1 MKAKKAKAPKKRDLT
16 VKDVTAVMAL
26 SMKGDRKKVY
36 QAVEKLAKQTAGY
49 RLFTILKY
57 VAGGKEVERVHTSNP
72 KAYPIGGRK
81 PVTPNSVNHRM
92 TQRGEVFVAPDKA
105 AVKRTYFDYELI
117 FSLGITAILNAPITA
132 NGKRLG
138 TLALSGLE
146 GMYDK
151 KTVERSKVLA
161 GLLAPAMMA
170 EV

>member
-1 MKAKKAKAPKKRDLT
+1 MKAKKTKKRELT
-16 VKDVTAVMAL
+16 VKDVTKVMAIG
-26 SMKGDRKKVY
+26 MKSDRKKVY
-36 QAVEKLAKQTAGY
+36 QAVEKLAKETAGFK
-49 RLFTILKY
+49 LFTILKY
-57 VAGGKEVERVHTSNP
+57 VEGEKQVERVYTSNP

-81 PVTPNSVNHRM
+81 PVATDSINHRK
-92 TQRGEVFVAPDKA
+92 TQRGEVFVAPNKA

-138 TLALSGLE
+138 TLALSGLA

-161 GLLAPAMMA
+161 GLLAPAMML
-170 EV
+170 EVK